1 MKYVN
6 FLAANILLFASIY
19 PARLLAQEVTATGA
33 NYADGIL
40 VTTRDVA
47 NCPYR
52 VIGSVRVSASIEFSS
67 TSEAALF
74 AKIRKKGRIL
84 GADAV
89 VMVTVSDLRMTAFSF
104 SKRDAMGRA
113 IQYIDKSCAPKN

>member
-1 MKYVN
+1 MKCVN
-6 FLAANILLFASIY
+6 LMAAIILPFASIY
-19 PARLLAQEVTATGA
+19 PARLVAQEVTATGA

-40 VTTRDVA
+40 VTTKDIA

-67 TSEAALF
+67 TSEASLF
-74 AKIRKKGRIL
+74 AKIRKKGRSL

-89 VMVTVSDLRMTAFSF
+89 VMVTISDLRMTAFSF
-104 SKRDAMGRA
+104 GKRDAMGRA
-113 IQYIDKSCAPKN
+113 IQYIDKSCAPRN